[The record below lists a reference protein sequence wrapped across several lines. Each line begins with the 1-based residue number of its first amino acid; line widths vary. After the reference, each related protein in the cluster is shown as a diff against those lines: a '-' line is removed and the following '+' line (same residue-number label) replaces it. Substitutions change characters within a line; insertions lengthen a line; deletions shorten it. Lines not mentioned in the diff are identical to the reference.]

1 MTLELVGTATG
12 KIIMVG
18 RQSMLPLAFCVLRA
32 NGAVNLIDLWLAG
45 VASEAGWP
53 GASLRTTRAA
63 RWRLAADH
71 APQDAHGY
79 TDAPMRSST
88 HATTHNV

>member
-1 MTLELVGTATG
+1 
-12 KIIMVG
+12 
-18 RQSMLPLAFCVLRA
+18 MLPLAFLVYSRR
-32 NGAVNLIDLWLAG
+32 AVNTLSMIDLWLAG

-71 APQDAHGY
+71 APQDAHGC
-79 TDAPMRSST
+79 THAPMRSST
-88 HATTHNV
+88 HATAHNV